1 MCQNYDFQ
9 GQIHKKFLYQVQ
21 KTVRLTEE
29 KFHCEN
35 ERVQNLVVVV
45 TTLTNKF
52 CHDQGNY
59 RLDVKIARK
68 TFKTLK
74 NKKINKPASFYL
86 FLTSQG
92 RLGVSFHFNSILQG
106 QCVVLVQHFWWIIQ
120 KQWTN
125 IQNVPKT
132 RTTLFW
138 GYCCQNPN
146 STRYQVNLNLIYP

>member
-92 RLGVSFHFNSILQG
+92 LVFLFILIPYCKGMYG
-106 QCVVLVQHFWWIIQ
+106 QWVVLVQHFWWIIK

-125 IQNVPKT
+125 FQNVPKT
-132 RTTLFW
+132 RTTLFF
-138 GYCCQNPN
+138 GYCCQTPN
-146 STRYQVNLNLIYP
+146 STRYQLNLNLT

>member
-1 MCQNYDFQ
+1 M
-9 GQIHKKFLYQVQ
+9 Q

-86 FLTSQG
+86 FFNLT
-92 RLGVSFHFNSILQG
+92 RKAWCFFSF
-106 QCVVLVQHFWWIIQ
+106 
-120 KQWTN
+120 
-125 IQNVPKT
+125 
-132 RTTLFW
+132 
-138 GYCCQNPN
+138 
-146 STRYQVNLNLIYP
+146 